1 MESRYSIIRSYCSV
15 GGTRVALRV
24 LGEDGLVEAKRV
36 AGEVMSAGHGK
47 LSRKELLE
55 LEKRI
60 EDNEAVF
67 LTFQGGDLLWS
78 ARDTARKNFDR
89 KSSRLSLVFTCI
101 AALMSAAAVASAAV
115 GMPAFYLAAI
125 ASLFVIAAY
134 VVIERFWNYGSAE
147 KFLDWLDKKVVCLYP
162 NERI

>member
-1 MESRYSIIRSYCSV
+1 MRLLMPKRRVHMESRYSIIRSYCSV
-15 GGTRVALRV
+15 GGTRAALRV

-36 AGEVMSAGHGK
+36 AGEAMSAGHGK

-89 KSSRLSLVFTCI
+89 KSFRLSFVFTCI

-115 GMPAFYLAAI
+115 GMPPLLLY
-125 ASLFVIAAY
+125 SL
-134 VVIERFWNYGSAE
+134 
-147 KFLDWLDKKVVCLYP
+147 LLLML
-162 NERI
+162 